1 MNEIRNM
8 IEITGATGAI
18 TDVDQ
23 FLEELAEF
31 AQQNHLIIQAFDAGA
46 IYGKTHL
53 LSAVNHARRAMER
66 KANTT
71 NTLAMEI
78 LLYASGERQ
87 LKLAIPKVGVK
98 SGQGTIAFVLIDA
111 EKRKTKET
119 FDALINELLQQFSLK
134 RDDAVL
140 DGTMHTLKVF
150 GIGTVELQTVTKA
163 KYGDLILEK
172 VAMVDIIK

>member
-1 MNEIRNM
+1 MTRRGDR
-8 IEITGATGAI
+8 IEIIGATGTI
-18 TDVDQ
+18 TNVNQ
-23 FLEELAEF
+23 FLGELTEF
-31 AQQNHLIIQAFDAGA
+31 AQQNQLVIQAFDAQA

-53 LSAVNHARRAMER
+53 LSALNHARRAMDR
-66 KANTT
+66 KTNTT

-98 SGQGTIAFVLIDA
+98 QGKGTTALVILDTGRKKATVAFHKLIDA
-111 EKRKTKET
+111 
-119 FDALINELLQQFSLK
+119 LLQQFSLK
-134 RDDAVL
+134 RDDIVL
-140 DGTMHTLKVF
+140 EGNIHTLKIF
-150 GIGTVELQTVTKA
+150 GISADELQTVTKA